1 MVADGLMRDR
11 ASARKAMIE
20 FSVETVAIE
29 TVAGRQPTRN
39 FRVLPDGWPSAVSRF
54 MSVVPR
60 LQAETGQKGGTA
72 RAFWQKSHPG
82 PEE

>member
-1 MVADGLMRDR
+1 
-11 ASARKAMIE
+11 MIE
-20 FSVETVAIE
+20 FSVETVALE
-29 TVAGRQPTRN
+29 TVAGCRPTRN
-39 FRVLPDGWPSAVSRF
+39 FRVLPDGWPSAASGF

-60 LQAETGQKGGTA
+60 LQAETGQKSGAA